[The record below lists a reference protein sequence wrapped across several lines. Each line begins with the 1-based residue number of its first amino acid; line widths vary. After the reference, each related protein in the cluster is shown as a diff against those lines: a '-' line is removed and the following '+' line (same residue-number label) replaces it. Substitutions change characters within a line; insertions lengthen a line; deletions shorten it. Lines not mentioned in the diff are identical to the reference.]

1 MNQRVDILQE
11 QLDLLGQTWHLGC
24 VSSYT
29 GLCVSSIPFNNFSR
43 AANLSRQLGHLLN
56 TNWSSKLEELT
67 AQLRLEIMNVSSMS
81 QSAMTVFDAVKA
93 WSGVGVMGVIVIAGL
108 LLLGRAICSV
118 RRQQLQDRRVLL
130 QAMAA
135 LEEGVSP
142 NIWLQMLDQ

>member
-81 QSAMTVFDAVKA
+81 QSAMTVFDAER
-93 WSGVGVMGVIVIAGL
+93 
-108 LLLGRAICSV
+108 LGPGWELWV
-118 RRQQLQDRRVLL
+118 
-130 QAMAA
+130 
-135 LEEGVSP
+135 
-142 NIWLQMLDQ
+142 